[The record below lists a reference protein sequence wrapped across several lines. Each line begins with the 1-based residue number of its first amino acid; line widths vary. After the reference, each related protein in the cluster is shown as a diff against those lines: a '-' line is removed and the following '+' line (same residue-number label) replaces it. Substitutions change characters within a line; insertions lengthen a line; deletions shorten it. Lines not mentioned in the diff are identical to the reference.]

1 MPEKQDSIPV
11 TVLKAVPG
19 LINLLNHRESNRV
32 NDDSESQ
39 VTLQSNASLAISSL
53 AATHQAKA
61 SESRLSHRVSSNSSA
76 LRQAPLHQNVSK
88 TMALLAERKA
98 KKIEV
103 SAFDAKA
110 GPKIS
115 ASLWASLGESHN
127 FKMESVW
134 SSTSTISIC

>member
-1 MPEKQDSIPV
+1 MIPV

-19 LINLLNHRESNRV
+19 LVNLLNHRESDGV
-32 NDDSESQ
+32 NDDSEPQ
-39 VTLQSNASLAISSL
+39 

-61 SESRLSHRVSSNSSA
+61 SESRLGCQVSSSSA

-88 TMALLAERKA
+88 TQALLAERKA

-115 ASLWASLGESHN
+115 VSLWVSLGESHH
-127 FKMESVW
+127 FKMEPVW
-134 SSTSTISIC
+134 VAY

>member
-1 MPEKQDSIPV
+1 MPEKQDPIPV

-19 LINLLNHRESNRV
+19 LVNLLNHRESDGV
-32 NDDSESQ
+32 NDDSEPQ
-39 VTLQSNASLAISSL
+39 AAAISSL

-61 SESRLSHRVSSNSSA
+61 SESRLGCQVSSSSA

-88 TMALLAERKA
+88 TQALLAERKA

-115 ASLWASLGESHN
+115 VSLWVSLGESHH
-127 FKMESVW
+127 FKMEPVW
-134 SSTSTISIC
+134 VAY